1 MGYPKRCADI
11 GFRLEFSFLPQNL
24 YRSGANGNEECSLTK
39 PDTAGEVVKSTY
51 ERSKGRDGGRIAR
64 RFRLVSDF
72 ASSINPVRGP
82 FPVSR
87 RDVVPVR
94 IGDAPICHLLV
105 PGATASLHASWSL
118 TVPFL
123 KREEHPGSAEILC
136 SPAPFQRGWT
146 RARSFTAT
154 YGARSSRSPIVFTVK
169 RRDCWRGTV
178 GFRALVQPK

>member
-1 MGYPKRCADI
+1 MRYPKRCPDI
-11 GFRLEFSFLPQNL
+11 GFRLEFSFLPQTL
-24 YRSGANGNEECSLTK
+24 YRSGANGNEECSFT
-39 PDTAGEVVKSTY
+39 
-51 ERSKGRDGGRIAR
+51 
-64 RFRLVSDF
+64 
-72 ASSINPVRGP
+72 NPVRGP

-94 IGDAPICHLLV
+94 IGDAPISHLLV

-154 YGARSSRSPIVFTVK
+154 YGARSSRSPCLHGKTKRLLAWDCGVQGAGPTEMRALGTQVATAPTVSDGNKRSRRTVK
-169 RRDCWRGTV
+169 
-178 GFRALVQPK
+178 K